1 MSNIGI
7 IIFARM
13 KSKRLYGKVL
23 KRIGKKT
30 LLEIIIK
37 RLKKVSNKF
46 PIIVATSLDPS
57 DNRIKSFCQK
67 KKFYVLEGLFKMFT
81 KELMIV
87 VKKYNLKAFVRIC
100 GDRPFVDFELVRK
113 MLFFYKSNLN
123 KFDILTN
130 VFPRSYPKGLTC
142 ELVSCNIFNEKIRK
156 N

>member
-67 KKFYVLEGLFKMFT
+67 KNETRF
-81 KELMIV
+81 
-87 VKKYNLKAFVRIC
+87 
-100 GDRPFVDFELVRK
+100 
-113 MLFFYKSNLN
+113 SNQQ
-123 KFDILTN
+123 
-130 VFPRSYPKGLTC
+130 P
-142 ELVSCNIFNEKIRK
+142 
-156 N
+156 